1 LYVSV
6 TFMADESPPSSEPAA
21 EPPPPAKPRSAG
33 LWIGACY
40 NPHIGR
46 ELLSAAELFDHLVI
60 TEPPRQSDPHFPALR
75 ERLAL
80 PVHDLHGQL
89 ADAFD
94 ERATE
99 VLKQLAA
106 ICNAPWVTQRV
117 QCMRTIDGKYDL
129 DSVFPPLYTDEMRER
144 FAANTLTLAAALGRP
159 LLIENVPSAFTLP
172 GSTVSEGRFVTRL
185 LETSRGALLLN
196 LSHLWV
202 SAELR
207 NTDPY
212 GLLHEYPLERVS
224 VIHTGG
230 MSDDADLEGPWM
242 APAAPSEEMMEFTQY
257 AVDCCRGVRA
267 VTFDASSPA
276 LEARLVI
283 GAVTQLRERLAR

>member
-1 LYVSV
+1 
-6 TFMADESPPSSEPAA
+6 MADESPPPA
-21 EPPPPAKPRSAG
+21 PPAPAGELPRPAKPRSAG

-46 ELLSAAELFDHLVI
+46 ELLAAAELFDHLVI

-80 PVHDLHGQL
+80 PVHDVHGQL
-89 ADAFD
+89 ADPFD

-106 ICNAPWVTQRV
+106 ICNAPWVTERV
-117 QCMRTIDGKYDL
+117 QCMRTLDGKYDL
-129 DSVFPPLYTDEMRER
+129 DSVFPPLYTDELRER
-144 FAANTLTLAAALGRP
+144 FAANILALAGALGRP

-172 GSTVSEGRFVTRL
+172 GSAVSEGRFVTRL

-196 LSHLWV
+196 LAHLWV

-207 NTDPY
+207 NADPY
-212 GLLHEYPLERVS
+212 GMLHEYPLERVS

-230 MSDDADLEGPWM
+230 MQADADLEGPWM
-242 APAAPSEEMMEFTQY
+242 APVAPSEEMMEFTQY